1 MGYGIGDKYEYIY
14 IYMCSY
20 NLYTVYILNTLKF
33 KKIYSYLRQ
42 ENYAKTDTLLSS
54 STNIYIV
61 Y

>member
-1 MGYGIGDKYEYIY
+1 
-14 IYMCSY
+14 MCSY
-20 NLYTVYILNTLKF
+20 NLYTVYILNSLKF